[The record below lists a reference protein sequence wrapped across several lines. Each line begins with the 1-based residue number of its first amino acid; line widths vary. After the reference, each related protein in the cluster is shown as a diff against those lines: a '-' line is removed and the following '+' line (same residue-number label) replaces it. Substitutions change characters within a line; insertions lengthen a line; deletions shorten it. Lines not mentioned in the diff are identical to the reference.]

1 MAVCTTVMTPPAVI
15 RLYLRRFRRDKA
27 AASHDLVHAGRL
39 VGLQV
44 GGNFTLNH
52 VALRC
57 RTFAMSIEADST
69 LVPYLA
75 ARYT

>member
-1 MAVCTTVMTPPAVI
+1 
-15 RLYLRRFRRDKA
+15 
-27 AASHDLVHAGRL
+27 
-39 VGLQV
+39 V